1 MDNQNL
7 GIKNKG
13 VEILLNRMDSH
24 PEEFT
29 ERRNLGSRTRWDWLI
44 EQVSRRVLNSHKSDS
59 KYRLDLPFLSDEEVD
74 ALHDKYQQLQG
85 QAFTNRIMS
94 ELLDEPEDSLTEK
107 QMELF
112 ANQAISS
119 TQAIRNAYTSQANQL
134 GAYPSQADANQLGGS
149 SPKKLIVPRSMLEA
163 AQRLLNS
170 HGEDR

>member
-7 GIKNKG
+7 DIKNKG

-44 EQVSRRVLNSHKSDS
+44 EQVSRRVINSHKSDS
-59 KYRLDLPFLSDEEVD
+59 KYRLDLPFLSDKEVD

-94 ELLDEPEDSLTEK
+94 ELLDEPEENLTEK
-107 QMELF
+107 QMKLF
-112 ANQAISS
+112 ANQAFSS
-119 TQAIRNAYTSQANQL
+119 TQAIRDAYTSQANQ
-134 GAYPSQADANQLGGS
+134 ASTTTSASP
-149 SPKKLIVPRSMLEA
+149 PKKLIVSRSILDA
-163 AQRLLNS
+163 AQRLLDS
-170 HGEDR
+170 HGGDQ

>member
-7 GIKNKG
+7 DIKNKG

-29 ERRNLGSRTRWDWLI
+29 ERKSLGGRTRWDWLI
-44 EQVSRRVLNSHKSDS
+44 EQISRRVFNGHKTNNN
-59 KYRLDLPFLSDEEVD
+59 YRLELPFLTDKEVD
-74 ALHDKYQQLQG
+74 ALYDKYQNIQG

-94 ELLDEPEDSLTEK
+94 ELLDEPEESLAEQ
-107 QMELF
+107 QMGLF

-119 TQAIRNAYTSQANQL
+119 AYTSQAIA
-134 GAYPSQADANQLGGS
+134 GQLGGS

-170 HGEDR
+170 HGGDQ

>member
-1 MDNQNL
+1 MDDQNL

-94 ELLDEPEDSLTEK
+94 ELLDEPEENRTEE
-107 QMELF
+107 QMKLF
-112 ANQAISS
+112 ANQAIANVYSQ
-119 TQAIRNAYTSQANQL
+119 QAYANQL
-134 GAYPSQADANQLGGS
+134 GDAQANASQPGGS
-149 SPKKLIVPRSMLEA
+149 KPKKLIVSQSILDA
-163 AQRLLNS
+163 AQRLLDS
-170 HGEDR
+170 HGGDQ

>member
-59 KYRLDLPFLSDEEVD
+59 KYRLDLPFLSDKEVD

-94 ELLDEPEDSLTEK
+94 ELLEEPEENLTEK
-107 QMELF
+107 QMKLF
-112 ANQAISS
+112 ANQAFSS
-119 TQAIRNAYTSQANQL
+119 TQAIRDAYAQANQL
-134 GAYPSQADANQLGGS
+134 DAYALQASANQLGGS
-149 SPKKLIVPRSMLEA
+149 PPKKLIVPRSMLEA